1 MRSKCKFH
9 SELPSC
15 ARVVSSST
23 SFSSYYHGKL
33 SRRDAEDALRDGA
46 NNSWL
51 IRYSENEGKEIV
63 SMKRYQVQE
72 APGVSDHFCS
82 SILSSLGASR
92 YDVCMGGGG
101 RS

>member
-1 MRSKCKFH
+1 MVSRYDFPNHQSTF
-9 SELPSC
+9 
-15 ARVVSSST
+15 VVSIST

-72 APGVSDHFCS
+72 APGVSETRGGHFW
-82 SILSSLGASR
+82 
-92 YDVCMGGGG
+92 
-101 RS
+101 